1 MMWKKIAAV
10 VLILVGIVLIFSDR
24 INDQYI
30 NYQAKNTI
38 KEAMEITPVQIK
50 ENTEQTLP
58 GPLEEERFDFD
69 QVEPININESWQ
81 SLLDQVLAQEPE
93 KPVPGT
99 GTAVTNPG
107 TTGGNK
113 GPTSTMTEEQA
124 KAELKKYSQK
134 YIIGIIKI
142 PAIRLELGILKGVLN
157 RNLYMGAGTMRSDQV
172 MGQRNYPLAAHHTQS
187 YGVLFN
193 RVPELK
199 AGQMLYI
206 TDKETIYTYRVY
218 TRKKV
223 HETEIEVIYDS
234 VAKDRGKPVLT
245 LSTCFNLKE
254 PESRIIVQG
263 ELVGS
268 QPYSEE
274 TFAALK

>member
-1 MMWKKIAAV
+1 
-10 VLILVGIVLIFSDR
+10 
-24 INDQYI
+24 
-30 NYQAKNTI
+30 
-38 KEAMEITPVQIK
+38 
-50 ENTEQTLP
+50 
-58 GPLEEERFDFD
+58 
-69 QVEPININESWQ
+69 
-81 SLLDQVLAQEPE
+81 
-93 KPVPGT
+93 
-99 GTAVTNPG
+99 
-107 TTGGNK
+107 
-113 GPTSTMTEEQA
+113 
-124 KAELKKYSQK
+124 
-134 YIIGIIKI
+134 
-142 PAIRLELGILKGVLN
+142 
-157 RNLYMGAGTMRSDQV
+157 MRSDQV